1 MNLKKEIEA
10 YCKLNKI
17 DDVESFKEECLR
29 QGFNIIK
36 YGISPQDNFKKENN
50 INTFVKDDVIE
61 NKRDKSEKVNDVSNS
76 DVQEVPLKR
85 EAETVPVASNNENVE
100 KPKRKKIKIIKK

>member
-17 DDVESFKEECLR
+17 DDVESFREECLR

-50 INTFVKDDVIE
+50 INAFVKDDVIE
-61 NKRDKSEKVNDVSNS
+61 DKRYKSEKVNDVSNS
-76 DVQEVPLKR
+76 DVQEVSLKR
-85 EAETVPVASNNENVE
+85 EDETLPVISNTDNIE
-100 KPKRKKIKIIKK
+100 KPKKKKIKIIKK

>member
-10 YCKLNKI
+10 YCRLNKI
-17 DDVESFKEECLR
+17 DDVESFREECLR

-50 INTFVKDDVIE
+50 IGT
-61 NKRDKSEKVNDVSNS
+61 KVNDVSNV
-76 DVQEVPLKR
+76 DTQEVSPKR
-85 EAETVPVASNNENVE
+85 EDETLPLSSNKENVE
-100 KPKRKKIKIIKK
+100 KPKKKKIKIIKK

>member
-17 DDVESFKEECLR
+17 DDVESFREECLR

-50 INTFVKDDVIE
+50 INT
-61 NKRDKSEKVNDVSNS
+61 KVNDVSNG
-76 DVQEVPLKR
+76 DVQEVSPKK
-85 EAETVPVASNNENVE
+85 EDETVYVTSNNENVE
-100 KPKRKKIKIIKK
+100 KPKKKKIKIIKK

>member
-10 YCKLNKI
+10 YCRLNKI
-17 DDVESFKEECLR
+17 DDVESFREECLR

-50 INTFVKDDVIE
+50 INT
-61 NKRDKSEKVNDVSNS
+61 KVNDVSNG
-76 DVQEVPLKR
+76 DVQEASPKR
-85 EAETVPVASNNENVE
+85 EDETLPISSNNENVE
-100 KPKRKKIKIIKK
+100 KPKKKKIKIIKK